1 MKHANRM
8 VLVPEDAMEKYE
20 QRQRLRTSPIMTS
33 IMGQD
38 TVLNDIL
45 KQTDMGD
52 AQRQKVFN
60 ANLERYLELRQ
71 QKENEIPTVRIAGKE
86 ASETEPEVMSGLSDE
101 LILGNI
107 PKTMRGRASML
118 LGRLKT
124 RPDVVSWDN
133 TGQVVVDGEP
143 IPQSNITDLIS
154 DAMRARKNFNPK
166 GHKEFF
172 RALAKMN
179 MPKDVARNEERWKD
193 ITTSPVTPENVY
205 SRYLKRTSNTRKEL
219 KTPKTWHKY

>member
-1 MKHANRM
+1 MKHAKRM
-8 VLVPEDAMEKYE
+8 VLVPEDMAEKYE
-20 QRQRLRTSPIMTS
+20 QRQRLRTSPIMAS
-33 IMGQD
+33 MMGQD
-38 TVLNDIL
+38 TMLNDIL
-45 KQTDMGD
+45 KQTDMSD

-71 QKENEIPTVRIAGKE
+71 QKESEIPTVRIARKE
-86 ASETEPEVMSGLSDE
+86 TSEPEVVNELSDE

-118 LGRLKT
+118 LDRLKT

-133 TGQVVVDGEP
+133 TGQVVVDGKT

-172 RALAKMN
+172 RAMAKIN

-193 ITTSPVTPENVY
+193 ITTPPVTPENVY
-205 SRYLKRTSNTRKEL
+205 SRYLERTSGARKEL
-219 KTPKTWHKY
+219 KTPKTWHNY